1 MNSTARFLIALGQA
15 LSAIAHYGV
24 GHPVRATAR
33 DRALVALTEA
43 LSSRGA
49 MRFSLLDGEVVVG
62 KRVMTELRGWEWA
75 TRLAAAGIQRLEVDA
90 PPLPGEADLDLFLR
104 ELWGRLSSPPD
115 HPEAVTLRGFRFGPL
130 AVDRGVDQDDTAVER
145 MLSTLSETCLV
156 EEAAAIRWIHDE
168 VAGGH
173 AMPMAEVEALIHSL
187 ALSIRRE
194 QHLVLP
200 LLELR
205 QYDEYTVTHSC
216 NVAMLSM
223 GLAEELGLT
232 SENVRA
238 IGTAALLHDIGKV
251 RIPPEVLVKPGRL
264 TDEEMDQMRRHPVEG
279 ARILSARGQGNALA
293 ATVAYEHHI
302 WENGER
308 GYPLVSFTRRSHY
321 ASRLVHVCDVYD
333 ALSTRRPYREAWPW
347 ERALALLEEQAGTE
361 MDPQMVRAF
370 LSLSARADETRTPL
384 VGPVAEGDWTR
395 DLAQTA
401 AEMHDAARQAAA
413 AEAPEL

>member
-1 MNSTARFLIALGQA
+1 MNTTAQFLIALGQA
-15 LSAIAHYGV
+15 LASIGHYGPS
-24 GHPVRATAR
+24 HPMRATAR
-33 DRALVALTEA
+33 DRALAALIQA
-43 LSSRGA
+43 LEQRGA
-49 MRFSLLDGEVVVG
+49 MRFSLLDGDVVVG
-62 KRVMTELRGWEWA
+62 TRVMTELKGWEWA
-75 TRLAAAGIQRLEVDA
+75 GRLAAAGIQRLEVDA
-90 PPLPGEADLDLFLR
+90 VPLPGAADLDLFLK
-104 ELWGRLSSPPD
+104 ELSGRLAAPPET
-115 HPEAVTLRGFRFGPL
+115 PEAVTLRGFRFGPL
-130 AVDRGVDQDDTAVER
+130 TVDRGVDQDDTAVDR
-145 MLSTLSETCLV
+145 ILSTLSETSLV

-173 AMPMAEVEALIHSL
+173 AMPMAEVEAIIHSL

-194 QHLVLP
+194 QHMVLP

-264 TDEEMDQMRRHPVEG
+264 TDEEMDHMRRHPVEG

-308 GYPLVSFTRRSHY
+308 GYPMMAFTRRCHY

-333 ALSTRRPYREAWPW
+333 ALSTRRPYRDAWPR
-347 ERALALLEEQAGTE
+347 EKALSMLAEQAGTE
-361 MDPQMVRAF
+361 MDPHMVRAF
-370 LSLSARADETRTPL
+370 LSLSEKASETRTPL
-384 VGPVAEGDWTR
+384 VGPTAEGAWSS
-395 DLAQTA
+395 DLSRTA
-401 AEMHDAARQAAA
+401 AEMREA
-413 AEAPEL
+413 AESTAAEPSSL